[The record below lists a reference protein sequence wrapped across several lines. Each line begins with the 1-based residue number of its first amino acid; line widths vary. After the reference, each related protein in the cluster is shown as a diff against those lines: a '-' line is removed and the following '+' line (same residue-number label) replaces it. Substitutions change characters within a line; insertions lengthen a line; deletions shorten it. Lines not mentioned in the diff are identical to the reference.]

1 MSCRNNRRRRW
12 IRIEREAIELLNNK
26 NMALRKQPVGKL
38 YYKIGEVADM
48 FKVNASLIRFYEK
61 EFDIIKPHRN
71 NKGNRMFTQN
81 DVDHFHSIFHLI
93 KEKGYTLEGAKLQL
107 RGKRNVTEAPQEEVL
122 KSLLRMKRFLLELRE
137 QI

>member
-1 MSCRNNRRRRW
+1 
-12 IRIEREAIELLNNK
+12 
-26 NMALRKQPVGKL
+26 MALRTKPVGKL
-38 YYKIGEVADM
+38 YYRIGELAEM

-71 NKGNRMFTQN
+71 KKGNRMFTQN

-107 RGKRNVTEAPQEEVL
+107 RGKRDVIDSPQDEVL
-122 KSLLRMKRFLLELRE
+122 RSLLRMKRFLLELRE
-137 QI
+137 QL

>member
-1 MSCRNNRRRRW
+1 
-12 IRIEREAIELLNNK
+12 
-26 NMALRKQPVGKL
+26 MALRTKPVGKL
-38 YYKIGEVADM
+38 YYRIGELAEM

-71 NKGNRMFTQN
+71 KKGNRMFTQN

-107 RGKRNVTEAPQEEVL
+107 RGKRDVIDSSQDEVL
-122 KSLLRMKRFLLELRE
+122 RSLLRMKRFLLELRE
-137 QI
+137 QL

>member
-1 MSCRNNRRRRW
+1 
-12 IRIEREAIELLNNK
+12 
-26 NMALRKQPVGKL
+26 MALRKQPVGKL
-38 YYKIGEVADM
+38 YYRIGEVAEM

-107 RGKRNVTEAPQEEVL
+107 RGKRNATEAPQEEVL

-137 QI
+137 QL

>member
-1 MSCRNNRRRRW
+1 MG
-12 IRIEREAIELLNNK
+12 
-26 NMALRKQPVGKL
+26 LRKQPVGKL
-38 YYKIGEVADM
+38 YYRIGEVAEM

-61 EFDIIKPHRN
+61 EFNIIKPHRN

-81 DVDHFHSIFHLI
+81 DVDHFHTIFHLI

-107 RGKRNVTEAPQEEVL
+107 RGNKGLTNNASPQDEVL

-137 QI
+137 QL

>member
-1 MSCRNNRRRRW
+1 
-12 IRIEREAIELLNNK
+12 
-26 NMALRKQPVGKL
+26 MALRKQPVGKL
-38 YYKIGEVADM
+38 YYRIGEVADM

-107 RGKRNVTEAPQEEVL
+107 RGKKNVIEAPREEVL

-137 QI
+137 QL